1 MQATFKDNVI
11 ETDDAY
17 VITINKQTMANLV
30 DYFFFNVDH
39 NPYFNGKGELDGIAG
54 VSQDITEFIQS
65 FLDIRMTEN
74 EWRDLAKSIGALSED
89 ELQKL
94 VDAQL
99 EAML

>member
-1 MQATFKDNVI
+1 MQATFKDNVT

-65 FLDIRMTEN
+65 FLDIRMTAD
-74 EWRDLAKSIGALSED
+74 EWIDLAKSILALSE
-89 ELQKL
+89 EKRQKL